1 MSFNHS
7 QEEAIRHFKGPA
19 LVLAGPGSG
28 KTTVITHRTK
38 QLIESYHVEPEHIL
52 VITFTRAAALEMKER
67 FMNLI
72 DGKRTAVTFG
82 TFHSV
87 FFRIL
92 KYAYHYR
99 AENIAREE
107 ERQNFIREIIQN
119 LHLEIEDEN
128 EFVND
133 ILSEISVIKND
144 RIALEHYYPKNCSE
158 QIFKAI
164 YEQYE
169 WRMQKENRIDFDD
182 MLLLTYELLAARL
195 DILKLWQ
202 EKYSFI
208 LIDEF
213 QDINKVQYD
222 IIRML
227 AAPRNNLFIVGDD
240 DQSIYRF
247 RGARPE
253 IMLGF
258 EKDYPDARRILLNI
272 NYRCSKSIVSAAGQL
287 IMNNKTR
294 FQKQIRAFHSAG
306 PSIYIRQCQSVQ
318 EETTA
323 ILEQIHDYEEH
334 GIKYSDMAVL
344 VRTNIG
350 ARAIVEKMIEANLP
364 FQMRDQIPNL
374 FEHWIAR
381 DLLTYMEIAAGD
393 DSRAAFLKIIN
404 RPKRYIHREALSEQR
419 VTMNL
424 LRGYYRE
431 KDWMLDRIDR
441 MEYELKMLRM
451 MTPYA
456 AINFIRK
463 GIDYESFVKEYAQY
477 RRMKP
482 EELMEVLDALQE
494 SANNYKTLRE
504 WKQHISDYTKELKE
518 KISDQQTQKDGVQIS
533 TMHSAKGLEYE
544 AVFLPDVNE
553 SIVPHTK
560 AVLDADLEEERRLF
574 YVAMTRAKNYLH
586 IYSLKERYNKPLL
599 PSRYLEELLGQSKKD
614 SKRIL

>member
-1 MSFNHS
+1 M
-7 QEEAIRHFKGPA
+7 
-19 LVLAGPGSG
+19 
-28 KTTVITHRTK
+28 
-38 QLIESYHVEPEHIL
+38 
-52 VITFTRAAALEMKER
+52 
-67 FMNLI
+67 
-72 DGKRTAVTFG
+72 
-82 TFHSV
+82 
-87 FFRIL
+87 
-92 KYAYHYR
+92 
-99 AENIAREE
+99 
-107 ERQNFIREIIQN
+107 
-119 LHLEIEDEN
+119 
-128 EFVND
+128 
-133 ILSEISVIKND
+133 
-144 RIALEHYYPKNCSE
+144 
-158 QIFKAI
+158 
-164 YEQYE
+164 
-169 WRMQKENRIDFDD
+169 
-182 MLLLTYELLAARL
+182 
-195 DILKLWQ
+195 
-202 EKYSFI
+202 
-208 LIDEF
+208 
-213 QDINKVQYD
+213 
-222 IIRML
+222 
-227 AAPRNNLFIVGDD
+227 
-240 DQSIYRF
+240 
-247 RGARPE
+247 
-253 IMLGF
+253 
-258 EKDYPDARRILLNI
+258 
-272 NYRCSKSIVSAAGQL
+272 
-287 IMNNKTR
+287 
-294 FQKQIRAFHSAG
+294 
-306 PSIYIRQCQSVQ
+306 Q

-334 GIKYSDMAVL
+334 GMAYSDMAVL

-586 IYSLKERYNKPLL
+586 I
-599 PSRYLEELLGQSKKD
+599 
-614 SKRIL
+614 

>member
-67 FMNLI
+67 FMNVM

>member
-1 MSFNHS
+1 
-7 QEEAIRHFKGPA
+7 R
-19 LVLAGPGSG
+19 VL
-28 KTTVITHRTK
+28 
-38 QLIESYHVEPEHIL
+38 
-52 VITFTRAAALEMKER
+52 
-67 FMNLI
+67 
-72 DGKRTAVTFG
+72 
-82 TFHSV
+82 
-87 FFRIL
+87 FR
-92 KYAYHYR
+92 
-99 AENIAREE
+99 
-107 ERQNFIREIIQN
+107 
-119 LHLEIEDEN
+119 
-128 EFVND
+128 
-133 ILSEISVIKND
+133 S
-144 RIALEHYYPKNCSE
+144 
-158 QIFKAI
+158 
-164 YEQYE
+164 
-169 WRMQKENRIDFDD
+169 
-182 MLLLTYELLAARL
+182 
-195 DILKLWQ
+195 
-202 EKYSFI
+202 
-208 LIDEF
+208 
-213 QDINKVQYD
+213 
-222 IIRML
+222 
-227 AAPRNNLFIVGDD
+227 
-240 DQSIYRF
+240 
-247 RGARPE
+247 
-253 IMLGF
+253 
-258 EKDYPDARRILLNI
+258 RRILLNI

-518 KISDQQTQKDGVQIS
+518 KISDQQTQKDGVQ
-533 TMHSAKGLEYE
+533 
-544 AVFLPDVNE
+544 
-553 SIVPHTK
+553 
-560 AVLDADLEEERRLF
+560 
-574 YVAMTRAKNYLH
+574 
-586 IYSLKERYNKPLL
+586 
-599 PSRYLEELLGQSKKD
+599 
-614 SKRIL
+614 